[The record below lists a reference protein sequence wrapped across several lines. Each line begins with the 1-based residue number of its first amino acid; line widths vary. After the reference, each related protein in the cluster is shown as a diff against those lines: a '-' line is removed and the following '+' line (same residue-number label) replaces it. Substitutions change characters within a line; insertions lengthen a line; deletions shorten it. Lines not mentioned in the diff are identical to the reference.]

1 MNKLITIT
9 FLTAGMNLM
18 VPLMCAAQIE
28 LKSIVYSAD
37 DRVFIMWERSNSN
50 QIFSVFRKRGNGQ
63 YISISKTPIVPL
75 RHRADILRVWGPNT
89 DKYLKS
95 YKLKYPEQIHEI
107 FDRKPD
113 FAHFLS
119 IIDWRMA
126 IICGEGIV
134 DSSIVKGMIYQYR
147 IDVNEAG
154 GTSKT
159 FTETEHFKAAK
170 MIILPPKNP
179 RAFNTENGI
188 ALYWRTD
195 SLDNLGFSIYRS
207 DKIDG
212 KYQKINKKIIMVGSR
227 KGASSKMS
235 SPCYVDTAVTAG
247 RTYWYKIAGVGLLGD
262 EGSMSVA
269 VSVKA
274 IDITPPPKPKITS
287 IVLKSVKKQN
297 VQIKW
302 SSVSSSDIK
311 GFRVYR
317 YMALND
323 KAQNVNKKLLKKSI
337 TQITD
342 GKPLINRYYWYRVA
356 SVDNNN
362 NEALSDPVVFAIH

>member
-1 MNKLITIT
+1 
-9 FLTAGMNLM
+9 
-18 VPLMCAAQIE
+18 
-28 LKSIVYSAD
+28 
-37 DRVFIMWERSNSN
+37 
-50 QIFSVFRKRGNGQ
+50 
-63 YISISKTPIVPL
+63 
-75 RHRADILRVWGPNT
+75 
-89 DKYLKS
+89 
-95 YKLKYPEQIHEI
+95 
-107 FDRKPD
+107 
-113 FAHFLS
+113 
-119 IIDWRMA
+119 
-126 IICGEGIV
+126 
-134 DSSIVKGMIYQYR
+134 
-147 IDVNEAG
+147 
-154 GTSKT
+154 
-159 FTETEHFKAAK
+159 